1 MSNQPPVGV
10 GTAYFPTVE
19 IPQSQTGSGKSM
31 GNGAD
36 KLRALPRRRR
46 PAMMALAIA
55 LAGAGVVI
63 SAALYQ
69 RADHNVEVVMVT
81 APVAAGSVIHA
92 DDLATASVNVSA
104 GVRVIPASQIRQVA
118 GEVAAVGLRPGTLVA
133 PSELTSAQP
142 PKPGQELVVVAAKP
156 STLPATGLS
165 SGDHVLVV
173 ATPGD
178 QGQPGSQV
186 QTAMTDPVPAVVEDV
201 NNVPDQD
208 GLDVIDLLVSDANG
222 VAVAEQASTGQF
234 ALVVTTRS
242 A

>member
-10 GTAYFPTVE
+10 GTTYFPTIE
-19 IPQSQTGSGKSM
+19 IPRGDIGSGNTP
-31 GNGAD
+31 GTGTD

-55 LAGAGVVI
+55 LAGAGVVV

-69 RADHNVEVVMVT
+69 RADHDVEVVMVT
-81 APVAAGSVIHA
+81 APVAAGGVIEA
-92 DDLATASVNVSA
+92 DDLGTASVNVSA
-104 GVRVIPASQIRQVA
+104 GVRVIPASQISQVA
-118 GEVAAVGLRPGTLVA
+118 GDVAAVGLRPGTLIA

-142 PKPGQELVVVAAKP
+142 PRPGQELVAVAAKP
-156 STLPATGLS
+156 SILPATGLS

-186 QTAMTDPVPAVVEDV
+186 QTPLTNPVPAVVEDV
-201 NNVPDQD
+201 SKFPDQD
-208 GLDVIDLLVSDANG
+208 GLDVIDLLVSNADG

-234 ALVVTTRS
+234 ALVVTRRS

>member
-10 GTAYFPTVE
+10 GTTYFPTIE
-19 IPQSQTGSGKSM
+19 IPRDEVGSGRTPDT
-31 GNGAD
+31 GAD

-55 LAGAGVVI
+55 LAGAGVVV

-69 RADHNVEVVMVT
+69 RAAHDVEVVMVT
-81 APVAAGSVIHA
+81 APVEAGGVIEA
-92 DDLATASVNVSA
+92 DDLGIASVNVGA
-104 GVRVIPASQIRQVA
+104 GVRVIPASQISQVT
-118 GEVAAVGLRPGTLVA
+118 GDVAAVGLRPGTLVA

-142 PKPGQELVVVAAKP
+142 PKPGQDLVTVAAKP
-156 STLPATGLS
+156 SMLPASGLS

-186 QTAMTDPVPAVVEDV
+186 QTALTNPVPAIVEDV
-201 NNVPDQD
+201 SNVPDQD
-208 GLDVIDLLVSDANG
+208 GLDVIDLLVSDVNA
-222 VAVAEQASTGQF
+222 VAVSEQASTGQF
-234 ALVVTTRS
+234 ALVVTRRG

>member
-10 GTAYFPTVE
+10 GTTYFPTIE
-19 IPQSQTGSGKSM
+19 IPGDEVGSGRTPDT
-31 GNGAD
+31 GAD

-55 LAGAGVVI
+55 LAGAGV
-63 SAALYQ
+63 
-69 RADHNVEVVMVT
+69 
-81 APVAAGSVIHA
+81 
-92 DDLATASVNVSA
+92 
-104 GVRVIPASQIRQVA
+104 RVIPASQISQVT
-118 GEVAAVGLRPGTLVA
+118 GDVAAVGLRPGTLVA

-142 PKPGQELVVVAAKP
+142 PKPGQELVTVAAKP
-156 STLPATGLS
+156 SMLPASGLS

-186 QTAMTDPVPAVVEDV
+186 QTTLTSPVPAVVEDV
-201 NNVPDQD
+201 SNVPDQD
-208 GLDVIDLLVSDANG
+208 GLDVIDLLVSDASG

-234 ALVVTTRS
+234 ALVVTTRG